1 MEAGADHTIAGNE
14 QGSPLEVVTALGEYQ
29 YEQVRGRGRVLGF
42 GFGFGFGLGF
52 GLPGRS
58 SASRCTSTSTSTAAA
73 LRHTGRPRPIWALRP
88 WPCVLRAPAPLLTV
102 FPLSVCVCV
111 QVWKERKKSKN
122 PLERLKKKDEKLEKL
137 KKCMELLE
145 DPEKVRKESVWEE
158 TVLEVLKML
167 AV

>member
-1 MEAGADHTIAGNE
+1 M
-14 QGSPLEVVTALGEYQ
+14 L
-29 YEQVRGRGRVLGF
+29 R
-42 GFGFGFGLGF
+42 
-52 GLPGRS
+52 RS
-58 SASRCTSTSTSTAAA
+58 RTAADR
-73 LRHTGRPRPIWALRP
+73 LP
-88 WPCVLRAPAPLLTV
+88 
-102 FPLSVCVCV
+102 SVCVRVYV

>member
-1 MEAGADHTIAGNE
+1 M
-14 QGSPLEVVTALGEYQ
+14 
-29 YEQVRGRGRVLGF
+29 
-42 GFGFGFGLGF
+42 
-52 GLPGRS
+52 
-58 SASRCTSTSTSTAAA
+58 
-73 LRHTGRPRPIWALRP
+73 
-88 WPCVLRAPAPLLTV
+88 LRAPAPLLTV

>member
-1 MEAGADHTIAGNE
+1 MCSKACLDDYHGKHVHKEAYIPVP
-14 QGSPLEVVTALGEYQ
+14 SPV
-29 YEQVRGRGRVLGF
+29 
-42 GFGFGFGLGF
+42 
-52 GLPGRS
+52 
-58 SASRCTSTSTSTAAA
+58 
-73 LRHTGRPRPIWALRP
+73 
-88 WPCVLRAPAPLLTV
+88 
-102 FPLSVCVCV
+102 
-111 QVWKERKKSKN
+111 KERKKSKN